1 MVFFL
6 KENLRI
12 GPLVFSL
19 KPEKIQ
25 VRGWDRAGGATVNLF
40 WLCSSWSPGIGPN
53 MSARPTHP
61 GCGVRG
67 RQWSRSPQTDVAKLR
82 VLRDA
87 DEVV

>member
-25 VRGWDRAGGATVNLF
+25 VTVNLF
-40 WLCSSWSPGIGPN
+40 WLCSSWSPGIGCN
-53 MSARPTHP
+53 TSARPTHP
-61 GCGVRG
+61 GCGVQG
-67 RQWSRSPQTDVAKLR
+67 RQWSRSPQTDVAKLQM
-82 VLRDA
+82 LRDA